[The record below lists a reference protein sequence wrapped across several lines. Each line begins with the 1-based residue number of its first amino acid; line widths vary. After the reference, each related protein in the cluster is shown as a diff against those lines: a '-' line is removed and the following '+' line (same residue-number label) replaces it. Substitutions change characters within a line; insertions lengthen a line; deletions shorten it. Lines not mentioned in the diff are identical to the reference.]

1 MAASLFRRIF
11 CVSNK
16 FKPNIRY
23 YHPSKRKNV
32 GLNAAIFLG
41 VPCVCAVAWRTWRK
55 LKENGE
61 IIPVV
66 QAAQTEVI

>member
-41 VPCVCAVAWRTWRK
+41 VPCVCAVAWRTCRK